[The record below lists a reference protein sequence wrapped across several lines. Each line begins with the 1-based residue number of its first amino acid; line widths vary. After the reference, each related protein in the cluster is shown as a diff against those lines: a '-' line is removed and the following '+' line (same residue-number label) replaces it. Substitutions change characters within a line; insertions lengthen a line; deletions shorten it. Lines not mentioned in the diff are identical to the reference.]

1 VIRVENLTKYYGEVC
16 AIKDV
21 SFTVRDGEVLGFLGP
36 NGAGKTTTLRIITT
50 YLTPTDGTVF
60 IDDLNIADHSTKLRA
75 RIGYLPELNP
85 LYMEMPVYDLLV
97 FAAAARNIT
106 GRRFKGALG
115 RVMESCGI
123 REVIHRP
130 IGELSKGYRQRV
142 GLAVAMIHDPEILLM
157 DEPSAG
163 LDPNQIAEIR
173 ALIKELGKE
182 KTVVISSHILQEV
195 QAVADRMVI
204 LNKGQVVADGTTAEL
219 MAGFQGKAQLTL
231 EVKNAT
237 EDSVRGLATRF
248 PVIQVQDHKSA
259 DGIDRLELEYPTGQD
274 LREQIFGYAVESG
287 WTLLE
292 MSRRQARLEDL
303 FRSLTVEEGGAH
315 PGGIHADA

>member
-1 VIRVENLTKYYGEVC
+1 MIRVENLTKYYGDVC

-21 SFTVRDGEVLGFLGP
+21 DFTVNDGEILGFLGP

-50 YLTPTDGTVF
+50 YLTPTAGAVYV
-60 IDDLNIADHSTKLRA
+60 DDLNVAEHSAELRA

-85 LYMEMPVYDLLV
+85 LYDEMPAYDLLV
-97 FAAAARNIT
+97 FAASVRSIT
-106 GRRFKGALG
+106 GRRFKEALG
-115 RVMESCGI
+115 RVMGVCGV
-123 REVIHRP
+123 REVLHRP

-142 GLAVAMIHDPEILLM
+142 GLAMAMIHDPQILLL
-157 DEPSAG
+157 DEPTAG

-173 ALIKELGKE
+173 GLIKELGKE
-182 KTVVISSHILQEV
+182 KTVIISSHILQEV

-237 EDSVRGLATRF
+237 EDAIQGLGVRF
-248 PVIQVQDHKSA
+248 PEIQVKGRELQDGVS
-259 DGIDRLELEYPTGQD
+259 RLELEYPTGQD
-274 LREQIFGYAVESG
+274 LREQIFGYAVETG
-287 WTLLE
+287 WVLLE
-292 MSRRQARLEDL
+292 MSRRQARLENR
-303 FRSLTVEEGGAH
+303 FRRLPVAEGSAH
-315 PGGIHADA
+315 A

>member
-1 VIRVENLTKYYGEVC
+1 MIRIENLTKYYGEVC

-21 SFTVRDGEVLGFLGP
+21 NFTVRDGEILGFLGP

-50 YLTPTDGTVF
+50 YLAPSEGMVYV
-60 IDDLNIADHSTKLRA
+60 DDQNIAEHATELRA

-85 LYMEMPVYDLLV
+85 LYTEMPVYDQLA
-97 FAAAARNIT
+97 FAASARAIT
-106 GRRFKGALG
+106 GRRFKEALG
-115 RVMESCGI
+115 RVMGTCGI

-130 IGELSKGYRQRV
+130 VGELSKGYRQRV
-142 GLAVAMIHDPEILLM
+142 GLAMAMIHDPEILIM
-157 DEPSAG
+157 DEPTAG

-182 KTVVISSHILQEV
+182 KTVVISTHILQEV

-204 LNKGQVVADGTTAEL
+204 LNNGQVVADGTTAEL

-237 EDSVRGLATRF
+237 EDSIQGLPTRF
-248 PVIQVQDHKSA
+248 PDIRIQEQKLQDGA
-259 DGIDRLELEYPTGQD
+259 GRLELEYPTGQD
-274 LREQIFGYAVESG
+274 LREQIFGYAVASG
-287 WTLLE
+287 WVVLE
-292 MSRRQARLEDL
+292 MSRRQVRLEDV
-303 FRSLTVEEGGAH
+303 FRSLTIEEGGAH
-315 PGGIHADA
+315 A

>member
-1 VIRVENLTKYYGEVC
+1 VIRVENLTKYYGDVC

-21 SFTVRDGEVLGFLGP
+21 DFTVNDGEILGFLGP

-50 YLTPTDGTVF
+50 YLTPTAGAVYV
-60 IDDLNIADHSTKLRA
+60 DDLNVAEHSAELRA

-85 LYMEMPVYDLLV
+85 LYDEMPAYDLLV
-97 FAAAARNIT
+97 FAASVRSIT
-106 GRRFKGALG
+106 GRRFKEALG
-115 RVMESCGI
+115 RVMEVCGV
-123 REVIHRP
+123 REVLHRS

-142 GLAVAMIHDPEILLM
+142 GLAMAMIHDPQILLL
-157 DEPSAG
+157 DEPTAG

-173 ALIKELGKE
+173 GLIKKLGKE
-182 KTVVISSHILQEV
+182 KTVIISSHILQEV

-237 EDSVRGLATRF
+237 EDSIQGLGVRF
-248 PVIQVQDHKSA
+248 PEIQVKGRELQDGVS
-259 DGIDRLELEYPTGQD
+259 RLELEYPTGQD
-274 LREQIFGYAVESG
+274 LREQIFGYAVETG
-287 WTLLE
+287 WVLLE

-303 FRSLTVEEGGAH
+303 FRSLTIEEGGAH
-315 PGGIHADA
+315 A

>member
-1 VIRVENLTKYYGEVC
+1 MIRVENLTKYYGDVC

-21 SFTVRDGEVLGFLGP
+21 NFTVHDGEILGFLGP

-50 YLTPTDGTVF
+50 YLTPTAGTVY
-60 IDDLNIADHSTKLRA
+60 IDDLNIAEHSNELRS

-85 LYMEMPVYDLLV
+85 MYAEMPVIDLLV
-97 FAAAARNIT
+97 FVASARGIT
-106 GRRFKGALG
+106 GRRFKEALG

-123 REVIHRP
+123 REVLHRLV
-130 IGELSKGYRQRV
+130 GELSKGYRQRV
-142 GLAVAMIHDPEILLM
+142 GLAMAMIHDPEILIM

-163 LDPNQIAEIR
+163 LDPNQIVEIR

-182 KTVVISSHILQEV
+182 KTVIMSSHILQEV

-204 LNKGQVVADGTTAEL
+204 LNKGQVVADGTTTDL
-219 MAGFQGKAQLTL
+219 MAGFEGKAQLTL
-231 EVKNAT
+231 EVKKAT
-237 EDSVRGLATRF
+237 KKSIQGLATKF
-248 PVIQVQDHKSA
+248 TDIQIQVDNIKNGA
-259 DGIDRLELEYPTGQD
+259 GILELEYPTGQD

-287 WTLLE
+287 WVVLE
-292 MSRRQARLEDL
+292 MSRRQARLEDI

-315 PGGIHADA
+315 A